1 MQLSAISVQVYSLV
15 TVLFEVLLVA
25 LVMQDNLG
33 VTACQ
38 PISILD
44 LWQ

>member
-1 MQLSAISVQVYSLV
+1 MQLSALSVQVYSLV

-25 LVMQDNLG
+25 LVMQDNLR
-33 VTACQ
+33 VTAYQ